1 MGAQNSKQGI
11 HELDLAWNQ
20 IQGAGALA
28 LITALANQAKPTV
41 CEHVCSLPLYHTG
54 CSPTVSPQALDLS
67 WNALGKHDD
76 VVEALSSMLAKNS
89 TLTHLDLSHN
99 QMQGRHAET
108 LSAGLNENTALV
120 GLHVAGSLSVPGL
133 RRTRPVMPT

>member
-76 VVEALSSMLAKNS
+76 GAK
-89 TLTHLDLSHN
+89 LR
-99 QMQGRHAET
+99 MKHAIRQ
-108 LSAGLNENTALV
+108 
-120 GLHVAGSLSVPGL
+120 HVTG
-133 RRTRPVMPT
+133 TTD

>member
-54 CSPTVSPQALDLS
+54 C
-67 WNALGKHDD
+67 
-76 VVEALSSMLAKNS
+76 
-89 TLTHLDLSHN
+89 
-99 QMQGRHAET
+99 
-108 LSAGLNENTALV
+108 
-120 GLHVAGSLSVPGL
+120 
-133 RRTRPVMPT
+133 